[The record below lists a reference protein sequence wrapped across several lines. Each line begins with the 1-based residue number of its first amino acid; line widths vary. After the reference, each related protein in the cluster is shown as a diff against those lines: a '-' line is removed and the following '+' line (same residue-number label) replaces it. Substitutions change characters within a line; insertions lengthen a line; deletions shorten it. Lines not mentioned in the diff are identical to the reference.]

1 MGSYGFEDSTS
12 RRTAK
17 LHDGFKSYID
27 ISDVLSM
34 IILGF
39 FWIWNM
45 STVDNGGVS
54 MGRSVAVSVSDTI
67 FF

>member
-1 MGSYGFEDSTS
+1 MGLRILNLEGQLNCMMGLKVTS
-12 RRTAK
+12 ILAT
-17 LHDGFKSYID
+17 F
-27 ISDVLSM
+27 LSM

-67 FF
+67 F